1 MSAERRPKVERFPVQ
16 ERVGDIAAAAAAA
29 AVVGIGVVMIAVVEA
44 EGEHH
49 FSSFILSDTSV
60 IFAVDW

>member
-16 ERVGDIAAAAAAA
+16 KRVGDIAAA

-49 FSSFILSDTSV
+49 FSSFIFSDTSV